1 MALAPRA
8 SELRDKVRF
17 ERRSNKANVGGVIKS
32 DWVRLGQPEETRSAR
47 VQARMGGEGVLAAR
61 LTATQPFEIT
71 VRYDSLTRTLR
82 EDDRIVDD
90 RDESRVWGVK
100 SIGEVEGGRDRWL
113 NILCEMGG
121 ADGR

>member
-8 SELRDKVRF
+8 AELRDKVRF
-17 ERRSNKANVGGVIKS
+17 ERRSGKGNVGGVIKS
-32 DWVRLGQPEETRSAR
+32 DWAALGIERSAR
-47 VQARMGGEGVLAAR
+47 VVARMGGEGVLAAR
-61 LTATQPFEIT
+61 QTSTQPFEIT
-71 VRYDSLTRTLR
+71 VRFDSQTRTVTT
-82 EDDRIVDD
+82 DDRVVDM
-90 RDESRVWGVK
+90 RDPTRVWAIK